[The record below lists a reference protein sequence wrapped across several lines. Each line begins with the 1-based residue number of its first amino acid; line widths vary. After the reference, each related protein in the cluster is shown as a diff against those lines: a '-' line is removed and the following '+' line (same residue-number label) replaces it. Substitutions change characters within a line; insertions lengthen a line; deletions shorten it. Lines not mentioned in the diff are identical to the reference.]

1 VIGARSLLA
10 GFAAL
15 ALLAPVAGLAQGP
28 VLRGRLHV
36 IWDAEADATDR
47 GGRRFLLVDDAG
59 QATRLLPEAARADEL
74 AVLDRRVV
82 EIAGEPAAAP
92 AAVRGERGV
101 VRVRAIRTLDGPRA
115 SPGAGG
121 GAALSPVNYITLLC
135 RFADDPSTPFTQATV
150 QRVVGPL
157 YPGVAQF
164 YAENSWDPGVMSGN
178 QVTNWYTLPLPRS
191 AYVGASSD
199 FSALARDCTAAAD
212 ADVMFPNFFGI
223 NLQFNGALNTRPVA
237 PFDTLSFGGSFTL
250 MLDGQTRS
258 YGMTWL
264 SGIHHQNYVVV
275 THEMGH
281 GLGWPHS
288 SGRYGQE
295 YDSRWDV
302 MSVGYLRF
310 EQPFGWLSIHT
321 VAHHKASI
329 GWVPA
334 ARLWLPAAGAVEAG
348 TIVRTALPPPGGY
361 LMAQMPLSPTKSLT
375 VEARRLAGH
384 DSPLPGQAIVL
395 HETEGPRAYVVDPDS
410 NGDPNDAAAIWLPGE
425 TYTDS
430 VGGVSIT
437 VDSAITDGFALT
449 ITRGW
454 RLTVAIIGTG
464 TVTSDVGGIN
474 CGATCT
480 SLFATRGTMVALTAA
495 PGPGLSFGGWTGS
508 CTGTGTCQ
516 VAMNA
521 SRSVTATFTTA
532 LTMVSDSTRPAG
544 LMGSFYADTLRAS
557 GGGSAR
563 IWSVIGGALPPGL
576 TLGGT
581 SGGVTGIPAAA
592 GGYRFTAQASTGA
605 EVISR
610 EFTIQIGKPALAQQA
625 VMDHLLGA
633 GSPLTADQLRFLDL
647 LGNGNGRLDVGDVRA
662 WLLDTGVAVAPPGG
676 GRP

>member
-1 VIGARSLLA
+1 MMPRPFVALVM
-10 GFAAL
+10 L
-15 ALLAPVAGLAQGP
+15 ALGAAPAAGAQGP
-28 VLRGRLHV
+28 VQGRLHV
-36 IWDAEADATDR
+36 IWDAEPDGTDR
-47 GGRRFLLVDDAG
+47 AGRRFLLVDAG
-59 QATRLLPEAARADEL
+59 GRAMRLLPDPVRVDAGDEL
-74 AVLDRRVV
+74 ARWDRRLV
-82 EIAGEPAAAP
+82 EVSGLPAAAAP
-92 AAVRGERGV
+92 TLRGEQGV
-101 VRVRAIRTLDGPRA
+101 LRVRTLRPLDSAPARA
-115 SPGAGG
+115 AA
-121 GAALSPVNYITLLC
+121 GAAMLSPVNFVTVMC
-135 RFADDPSTPFTQATV
+135 RFADDPSTPFTQAAV
-150 QRVVGPL
+150 ERVVGPL

-164 YAENSWDPGVMSGN
+164 YAENAWDPGVMSGN
-178 QVTNWYTLPLPRS
+178 QVTTWYTLPLPRS
-191 AYVGASSD
+191 AYVGTSAD

-212 ADVMFPNFFGI
+212 ADVTFPNFFGI
-223 NLQFNGALNTRPVA
+223 NLQFNGALNTRPVP

-310 EQPFGWLSIHT
+310 EPPFGWLSIHT
-321 VAHHKASI
+321 VAHHKHSI

-334 ARLWLPAAGAVEAG
+334 PRLWLPAAGAVESG

-361 LMAQMPLSPTKSLT
+361 LMAQMPLTQTRSLT

-395 HETEGPRAYVVDPDS
+395 HETEGPRAYVVDPDN
-410 NGDPNDAAAIWLPGE
+410 NGDPNDAAAMWLPGE
-425 TYTDS
+425 TYADS

-437 VDSAITDGFALT
+437 VDSAVTDGYALT

-454 RLTVAIIGTG
+454 RLNVAVAGTG

-474 CGATCT
+474 CGAACT
-480 SLFATRGTMVALTAA
+480 SLFATRGTMVTLTAA
-495 PGPGLSFGGWTGS
+495 PGPGLSFGGWIGS
-508 CTGTGTCQ
+508 CTGFGTCN
-516 VAMNA
+516 VTMNGP
-521 SRSVTATFTTA
+521 RSVGASFGA
-532 LTMVSDSTRPAG
+532 GLTMVSDSIRPAG
-544 LMGSFYADTLRAS
+544 LMGYAYADTLRAN
-557 GGGSAR
+557 GVGAR
-563 IWSVIGGALPPGL
+563 AWTVIGGTLPPGL

-581 SGGVTGIPAAA
+581 SGAVTGIPTAA
-592 GGYRFTAQASTGA
+592 GSYRFTAQASTGA
-605 EVISR
+605 EVVSR
-610 EFTIQIGKPALAQQA
+610 EFLIQVGKPALSLMV
-625 VMDHLLGA
+625 VMDHLLGG
-633 GSPLTADQLRFLDL
+633 GSFALSPDQVRFLDL

-662 WLLDTGVAVAPPGG
+662 WLLDTGVSVAPPAR